1 MKKNKR
7 KKISLTAYLMVLPM
21 AVLFLLFH
29 TTPFLQGI
37 FYSFTNWQ
45 GFGEWSFVGIRNYAH
60 LFTDPS
66 IIDAYAFT
74 FKFAIAATILVN
86 VLSLLLA
93 LGLNA
98 KIKFRSFLKA
108 TYFLPYM
115 LSTLIIG
122 FIFNFIFSNII
133 PSIGSHIGI
142 KALSISILGT
152 EHAWIGILI
161 VTVWQSLAFNTLIY
175 LSGLQTIDN
184 GIYEAADIDGAS
196 GWMRFWKLTF
206 PLLAPFFT
214 INMVLSVKNF
224 LMVFDQIMAMTG
236 GGPGNATTSISVL
249 IYSKGFNGG
258 QFAIQSAN
266 SVLLFV
272 IVVII
277 SLFQLRVLEKRES
290 NL

>member
-21 AVLFLLFH
+21 ALLFFLFH

-175 LSGLQTIDN
+175 LSGLQTIDS

>member
-21 AVLFLLFH
+21 AVLFFLFH

-133 PSIGSHIGI
+133 PSMGSHIGI